1 MNEKEKI
8 IVALTSVI
16 SVLESIGCASIFN
29 DLELKDGTKIKI
41 DCVEE
46 IKNYI
51 DTNLSCENY
60 EFEGLKELNNAI
72 DHCNNVIKEL
82 KNKPNCDGCLKDHQ
96 QLKKWLI
103 RYKNIINPSHYKF
116 EDLKP
121 NMWVYDITWNVPRQI
136 KYLKQDT
143 KELQFYDCDYREKF
157 EDNILYPITKA
168 IQNEV
173 EYNG

>member
-121 NMWVYDITWNVPRQI
+121 NMWVYDIT
-136 KYLKQDT
+136 
-143 KELQFYDCDYREKF
+143 
-157 EDNILYPITKA
+157 
-168 IQNEV
+168 
-173 EYNG
+173 